1 MLTTHN
7 LLVHCIGLMILL
19 NTARLTSN
27 RSKRLLLNL
36 QSQLSNVKLRRLPI
50 PSRWAWQLP
59 KMLRSLLTRQRPP
72 IMSVF
77 PLVPLTSRWTRLSRN
92 SVRSS
97 DLSHVEVLVALLLVL
112 PLPVVHQVLLALPLE
127 VMVVQRPPLLRLL
140 LPRSVQRL
148 TLILLNRNVRLPRKS
163 RELLRLPRIASMPR
177 RRELTMR
184 ARRPTK
190 QRSRLRQTRM
200 LP

>member
-1 MLTTHN
+1 
-7 LLVHCIGLMILL
+7 
-19 NTARLTSN
+19 
-27 RSKRLLLNL
+27 
-36 QSQLSNVKLRRLPI
+36 
-50 PSRWAWQLP
+50 
-59 KMLRSLLTRQRPP
+59 
-72 IMSVF
+72 
-77 PLVPLTSRWTRLSRN
+77 
-92 SVRSS
+92 
-97 DLSHVEVLVALLLVL
+97 VEVLVALLLVL
-112 PLPVVHQVLLALPLE
+112 PLPVVPQVLQALPLE

-200 LP
+200 LPMLRRSKRPLMLS